1 MCLKKYNNDIIKKFY
16 SLEKT
21 ISCSE
26 EGPSWTKL
34 KIKNLIKKR
43 IVMTRIT
50 FKENDKLFTT
60 FQINKKQIRKSK
72 YIDPF
77 VPNAP
82 FL

>member
-1 MCLKKYNNDIIKKFY
+1 MCLKKYNNDIIKNFY